1 MINEIVEKIKLANDA
16 YRSGSSIISDAEY
29 DLLIEELTELD
40 PENDLLNKVGHTI
53 KDDSRKVKLPI
64 NMASMNKCKTLEE
77 IFDWCKRKGIDA
89 NKNFVITPK
98 YDGLSFCVNEETL
111 QSSTRG
117 DGVYG
122 QKSDDHYKLIGNKL
136 YDVDTISYSYGE
148 VMMKKSTFLDKYS
161 KDFANPRNLVAGL
174 LNSKDVT
181 EPLRDL
187 LYIKYGGVIKK
198 EYQNDF
204 SKKSEILQHLNDRQE
219 VKVPFEVTDLEGI
232 SEEKLSS
239 LFKEWSEDFEID
251 GLIIE
256 VDDLELQNS
265 LGRETSTNNP
275 SFARAYKSPD
285 FEQTAETEIIGITWE
300 ISKQGLLKPVLHIS
314 PVKLDGVTIS
324 NVSGNNA
331 RFVKDMGLGIS
342 SKVLVKRSGFVIPI
356 IYRVIEKVEFQYPY
370 LQDERGEIDYMWNEN
385 GVELVTLYET
395 EDQKFKKIV
404 AFFEILEVDN
414 VGEGV
419 ISQLWEHGYKTI
431 HDILKLTPD
440 VLSELEG
447 FGKRKSVI
455 VYNSIQKRIKD
466 IPLSKLQHATGFF
479 HGLGEK
485 KLILL
490 EHFETKPT
498 IEEIVKIE
506 GFATKSAESYL
517 EGWDSFYEFISN
529 LPVTILKT
537 KKVEKLSDSMEGMV
551 FVFTGVRD
559 KSAEESILKMGGK
572 IGSSVSKSTTHL
584 VCKDPN
590 SGSSKLEKAMSL
602 GVRVISLEEL
612 HENFLNKS
620 V

>member
-40 PENDLLNKVGHTI
+40 PENDLLNKVGHDI

-89 NKNFVITPK
+89 NQNFVITPK

-122 QKSDDHYKLIGNKL
+122 QKSDNHYKLIGNKL
-136 YDVDTISYSYGE
+136 YDVDTMSYSYGE
-148 VMMKKSTFLDKYS
+148 VMMKKSTFLEKYS

-174 LNSKDVT
+174 LNSKDAT
-181 EPLRDL
+181 EPLRNL

-198 EYQNDF
+198 EFQKDF
-204 SKKSEILQHLNDRQE
+204 SKKSEILQHLNDYQE
-219 VKVPFEVTDLEGI
+219 VKVPFEVTDLESI
-232 SEEKLSS
+232 IEEKLSS
-239 LFKEWSEDFEID
+239 LFKMWSEDFEID

-256 VDDLELQNS
+256 VDDLELQNR

-275 SFARAYKSPD
+275 SFARAYKSPH

-331 RFVKDMGLGIS
+331 RFVKDMGLGIG

-356 IYRVIEKVEFQYPY
+356 IYKVIEKVEFQYPY
-370 LQDERGEIDYMWNEN
+370 LQDENGEIDYTWNEN

-395 EDQKFKKIV
+395 GDQKFKKIV

-419 ISQLWEHGYKTI
+419 IKQLWDHGYKTI
-431 HDILKLTPD
+431 HDILKLTPH

-466 IPLSKLQHATGFF
+466 IPLSKLQHASGFF
-479 HGLGEK
+479 QGLGSK
-485 KLILL
+485 KLLLL

-517 EGWDSFYEFISN
+517 EGCDKFYEFISN

-537 KKVEKLSDSMEGMV
+537 EKVEKLSDSMEGMV

-612 HENFLNKS
+612 YENFLNQS

>member
-198 EYQNDF
+198 EFQKDF
-204 SKKSEILQHLNDRQE
+204 SKKSEILQHLNDYQE
-219 VKVPFEVTDLEGI
+219 VKVPFEVTDLESI
-232 SEEKLSS
+232 TEEKLSS
-239 LFKEWSEDFEID
+239 LFKMWSEDFEID

-256 VDDLELQNS
+256 VDDLELQNR

-324 NVSGNNA
+324 NVTGNNA
-331 RFVKDMGLGIS
+331 RFVKDMGLGIG

-356 IYRVIEKVEFQYPY
+356 IYKVIEKVEFQYPY

>member
-1 MINEIVEKIKLANDA
+1 MINTIVEKIKSANDA

-29 DLLIEELTELD
+29 DLLIEELTALD
-40 PENDLLNKVGHTI
+40 PDNDLLNKVGHDI

-64 NMASMNKCKTLEE
+64 TMASMNKCKTLEE
-77 IFDWCKRKGIDA
+77 IFDWCKRKGIDT
-89 NKNFVITPK
+89 KQNFVITPK

-136 YDVDTISYSYGE
+136 YDVDTINFSYGE
-148 VMMKKSTFLDKYS
+148 VMMKKSTFLEKYS
-161 KDFANPRNLVAGL
+161 MDFANPRNLVSGI

-181 EPLRDL
+181 EPLKDL

-256 VDDLELQNS
+256 VDDLELQNR

-324 NVSGNNA
+324 NVTGNNA
-331 RFVKDMGLGIS
+331 RFVKDMGLGIG

-356 IYRVIEKVEFQYPY
+356 IYKVIEKVEFQYPY

-490 EHFETKPT
+490 EHFETNPT

-517 EGWDSFYEFISN
+517 EGWDKFYEFISN